1 VAWPNDV
8 VDEHSAGGWAVW
20 ERGLRAMSEV
30 TGATSDVSA
39 PHLLAARL
47 RLSMVRLTRQLRR
60 VDPSELTIAQ
70 FSALATVVRNG
81 PLGVGHL
88 AEIEGLPS
96 PAATRLAD
104 KLELAG
110 LIARRMNPA
119 DRRGVQLVAT
129 PAGTE
134 LLERRA
140 RIGNAWLAGHVSALC
155 KPDRAALERAV
166 TVLESFATECKDE
179 VPATAA
185 DQHQSKETRT

>member
-1 VAWPNDV
+1 
-8 VDEHSAGGWAVW
+8 
-20 ERGLRAMSEV
+20 MSEA
-30 TGATSDVSA
+30 TGASVDADA
-39 PHLLAARL
+39 PHVLAARL
-47 RLSMVRLTRQLRR
+47 RLSMVRLSRQLRR
-60 VDPSELTIAQ
+60 MDPSELTITQ

-110 LIARRMNPA
+110 LVTRRMNPA
-119 DRRGVQLVAT
+119 DRRGVQLFAT
-129 PAGTE
+129 PEGTE

-155 KPDRAALERAV
+155 RTDRLALERAV
-166 TVLESFATECKDE
+166 TLLESFATERSGETPQVTGDHHE
-179 VPATAA
+179 P
-185 DQHQSKETRT
+185 KEKPT

>member
-1 VAWPNDV
+1 
-8 VDEHSAGGWAVW
+8 
-20 ERGLRAMSEV
+20 MSDV
-30 TGATSDVSA
+30 TGARGGADE
-39 PHLLAARL
+39 PHMLAARL
-47 RLSMVRLTRQLRR
+47 RLSMVRLSRQLRR

-81 PLGVGHL
+81 PLGVGRL

-110 LIARRMNPA
+110 LITRRMNPT
-119 DRRGVQLVAT
+119 DRRGVQLVAM

-140 RIGNAWLAGHVSALC
+140 RLGNAWLAGHVSALC
-155 KPDRAALERAV
+155 KTDRAALERAV
-166 TVLESFATECKDE
+166 TLLESFATERPGETPE
-179 VPATAA
+179 VTGGHHEPEE
-185 DQHQSKETRT
+185 KRT

>member
-1 VAWPNDV
+1 
-8 VDEHSAGGWAVW
+8 
-20 ERGLRAMSEV
+20 M
-30 TGATSDVSA
+30 SDVAGARGETDA
-39 PHLLAARL
+39 PNVLAARL
-47 RLSMVRLTRQLRR
+47 RFSMVRLSRQLRR

-140 RIGNAWLAGHVSALC
+140 RIGNAWLAEHVSALC
-155 KPDRAALERAV
+155 QPDRAALERAV
-166 TVLESFATECKDE
+166 ILLESFATERPGEAPE
-179 VPATAA
+179 VTAS
-185 DQHQSKETRT
+185 HHKPEEKRT